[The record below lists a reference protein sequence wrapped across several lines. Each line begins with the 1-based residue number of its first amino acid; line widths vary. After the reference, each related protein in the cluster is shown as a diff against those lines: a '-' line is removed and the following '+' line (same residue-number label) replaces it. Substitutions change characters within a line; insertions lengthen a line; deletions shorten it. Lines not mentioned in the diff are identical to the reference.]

1 MSKKLFVGNLPDTTS
16 ERELYRLFRAFGS
29 TTAKIPLDDKG
40 YSRGFGF
47 VRVDETRVTEAIR
60 VMDGMEVEGRQLTV
74 EEAQRHTEES
84 GRANWGPSVRQ

>member
-16 ERELYRLFRAFGS
+16 ERDLYFLFRNFGA

-47 VRVDETRVTEAIR
+47 VRVDEAKVTDAIR
-60 VMDGMEVEGRQLTV
+60 IMDGMVVEGRQLTV
-74 EEAQRHTEES
+74 EEAQRHHEE
-84 GRANWGPSVRQ
+84 GRGSYRQ